1 MKIKILFATLLTPA
15 PIVLAI
21 LAEEDDYGYAILQ
34 RVREF

>member
-1 MKIKILFATLLTPA
+1 MQKDYPQLT

>member
-1 MKIKILFATLLTPA
+1 MQKDYPQLT

-21 LAEEDDYGYAILQ
+21 LAEEEGYLILQ

>member
-1 MKIKILFATLLTPA
+1 MKIKILFATLMTLA

-21 LAEEDDYGYAILQ
+21 LAEEDDYGYAILP